1 LGTIN
6 GTDFIEITYSS
17 VLGSGIVYYTFD
29 LYSERGSVLAS
40 GNFSEGTTSMSA
52 RSFTYALYLDTTEPA
67 PAVAVVDGNMDVLY
81 FVSRGLVVTAVDG
94 PAKGMNSTDI
104 LETVSAIAPKEPF
117 NDIHTRRRMNISDDK
132 TNSSIGLVGTG
143 CDVTDFVFAEI
154 PASPGYINEG
164 QEVLDCTDTDVPS
177 AAPSILIGEANGIG
191 TGAIVGMSVS
201 ALLLLCVVVYLLRG
215 GDIGESATDIVG
227 GSTKDIE
234 EEPLVEPPPQ
244 PPVQPK
250 KKKMIFEFNE
260 ELLAQG
266 EEIKKTF
273 SIATGEVLM
282 IDTGDD
288 IDVDAAL
295 LGPAV
300 TVTPNVARCVS
311 PSVSPSSVP
320 NVASGGMPKG
330 AESRDVASAA
340 VSVTP
345 SIAKSIVSGTM
356 SEGDGQPVEALSV
369 APSVTPSVAFS
380 IGSGKMP
387 DADEKLADAQS
398 VTPSIAKSVAS
409 GTMPGA
415 TERDGDQGSVTPS
428 VTFSV
433 GSGIMPG
440 ADEKV
445 VDEQSVAQSVAK
457 SVASGKMPDVDEDL
471 DQQSV
476 TPSVAFSIGSGKM
489 PDTKRDAQSVT
500 PSVAKSVA
508 SGTMVDATDGDVDQ
522 QSVTPSVAL
531 SIGSGRIPDADERL
545 ADAQSVTPSFSPS
558 IARSVGSGAIP
569 CVTEESESVRSE
581 GPSAP
586 RSGISV
592 SSEEMPEIYEAADS
606 LSLSATPSV
615 SQSIDSFEVFERLA
629 LDVEGDIAR
638 DTPGVTKNIVHG
650 DDGVKE

>member
-1 LGTIN
+1 MSASPSTKPAVNTTSPSTAAPSTAAPSRPLPTTSTPTALVLDSGAPTLLPSSTPSVTAATVFVNELGTIN

-104 LETVSAIAPKEPF
+104 LETVSANAPKETF

-244 PPVQPK
+244 PPVQP

-387 DADEKLADAQS
+387 D
-398 VTPSIAKSVAS
+398 
-409 GTMPGA
+409 
-415 TERDGDQGSVTPS
+415 
-428 VTFSV
+428 
-433 GSGIMPG
+433 
-440 ADEKV
+440 
-445 VDEQSVAQSVAK
+445 
-457 SVASGKMPDVDEDL
+457 
-471 DQQSV
+471 
-476 TPSVAFSIGSGKM
+476 
-489 PDTKRDAQSVT
+489 TKRDAQSVT

-508 SGTMVDATDGDVDQ
+508 SGTMVDAADGDVDQ

-629 LDVEGDIAR
+629 LDVERDIAR